1 MYKACPRRVP
11 EISSPFSS
19 TILSMTEGSGAV
31 ALTIDVGTE
40 KIKIQFSTIFFREI
54 KILSNL
60 LKKYL
65 LPVAEVSSTRMS
77 SSPGR
82 MVSAITS

>member
-1 MYKACPRRVP
+1 
-11 EISSPFSS
+11 
-19 TILSMTEGSGAV
+19 MTEGSGAV

-40 KIKIQFSTIFFREI
+40 IKYNLNTHFFFREI

>member
-1 MYKACPRRVP
+1 
-11 EISSPFSS
+11 
-19 TILSMTEGSGAV
+19 MTEGSGAV

-40 KIKIQFSTIFFREI
+40 KKYNLVQFFFREI